1 MSLRYNWLFWARDN
15 QLMPD
20 ELLVNPMVNTWLI
33 LAGRGYGKT
42 RTGAETV
49 KWLVE
54 HGGYKNVMIVG
65 RTAGDVRQAMIQGS
79 SGLLAAYP
87 PWNQPNYQPSTRTIE
102 FPNGAIA
109 ITRSADEP
117 DGIRGPNTD
126 LVWGDELA
134 AWRYVDAYD
143 QIQFGNRIG
152 EKPLQIYTT
161 TPRPTALIR
170 MMVDSDDVITRKG
183 TMYENIDNLALS
195 AVSKLIK
202 KYQHTR
208 LGRQELLAEI
218 LDDTPGALWTR
229 KLLEKCYTAKIPQMR
244 RVIVAVDPAISSGE
258 ESNETGI
265 IVVGLGEDGYGYI
278 LDDVSVQGTPDEWAR
293 KAVFAFD
300 QWKANLIVAEDNQ
313 GGEMVEYTLK
323 TIDKRVPVKRVHA
336 KRGKYLRAEPVAALY
351 EQGKVKHYGSF
362 ATLEDQQCT
371 WVAGEDSPDRLDAA
385 VHGLT
390 ELMLGA
396 SNEMKVNENPFW
408 D

>member
-1 MSLRYNWLFWARDN
+1 
-15 QLMPD
+15 MPD
-20 ELLVNPMVNTWLI
+20 ALLDDPLVNTWLI

-54 HGGYKNVMIVG
+54 SAGYRSILIVG
-65 RTAGDVRQAMIQGS
+65 RTAGDVRDTMVQGV
-79 SGLLAAYP
+79 SGLLSIYP
-87 PWNQPNYQPSTRTIE
+87 PWNQPKYQPSTRTIE

-117 DGIRGPNTD
+117 DQMRGPNTD

-134 AWRYVDAYD
+134 AWRYQDAYD
-143 QIQFGNRIG
+143 QINFGNRYG
-152 EKPLQIYTT
+152 AKPLQIYTT

-170 MMVDSDDVITRKG
+170 EMVGAANVITRRG
-183 TMYENIDNLALS
+183 TMYENVDNLAPS
-195 AVSKLIK
+195 AVNYLLK

-208 LGRQELLAEI
+208 LGRQELMAEI

-229 KLLEKCYTAKIPQMR
+229 KLLEKCYATKIPQMR
-244 RVIVAVDPAISSGE
+244 RVVVSVDPAITSGE

-278 LDDVSVQGTPDEWAR
+278 LDDVSLQGSPDEWAR
-293 KAVFAFD
+293 QAVFAFD
-300 QWKANLIVAEDNQ
+300 QWKANYIVAEDNQ

-336 KRGKYLRAEPVAALY
+336 KRGKYIRAEPVAALY
-351 EQGKVKHYGSF
+351 EQGKIKHYGVL
-362 ATLEDQQCT
+362 ARLEDQLCT
-371 WVAGEDSPDRLDAA
+371 WVAGEDSPDHLDAM
-385 VHGLT
+385 VQGVT

-396 SNEMKVNENPFW
+396 SAELKVSQNPFW